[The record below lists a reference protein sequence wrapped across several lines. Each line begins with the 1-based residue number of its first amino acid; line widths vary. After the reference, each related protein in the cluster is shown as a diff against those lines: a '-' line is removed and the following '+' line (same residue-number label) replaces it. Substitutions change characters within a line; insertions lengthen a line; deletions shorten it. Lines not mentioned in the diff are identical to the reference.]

1 MKKEIKLGFC
11 PIGKFV
17 FSHEDALRQ
26 KAKLEKIM
34 TDYGVTWVGLDEV
47 LPDGDGLV
55 RRQDDVGPVVDFFR
69 GEKIDALFIPHCNF
83 GTEGAAGMIAKECGV
98 PTLLWGPRDGAPLED
113 GSRLRDSLC
122 GTLATS
128 KVLYSLRVPFSYIVN
143 SHPESD
149 TFSQGFDRFC
159 RAARVVKTIKT
170 MRVGIFGQRVDFFY
184 STIGSEIDLL
194 QKFGIQLIPYE
205 MALLIDRVLHREREQ
220 REAYRK
226 EAEAMASWFDFGSE
240 PGKMLL
246 NFAWRDECLAL
257 IEELKLDTLSVQSFF
272 AVPKLFG
279 MSPALGNALLNDL
292 GYPVAPESDIHGAIS
307 SAILEAAS
315 ALEEPSFLP
324 DLTIRHPEHDN
335 AVLLWHA
342 DAPLSLRDRKA
353 KERPKVG
360 VPWILK
366 GLPPGL
372 VHFKLKDGPL
382 TVGRFDGDSAGY
394 RLGFGEGKTVPGPYT
409 QEFYAYMEVNNWP
422 RWEEQ
427 IIRGPYI
434 HHCSGVYGHC
444 ADVLQEATRFLPN
457 LTAEHFGK
465 E

>member
-1 MKKEIKLGFC
+1 MKKKIKLGFC

-34 TDYGVTWVGLDEV
+34 TGAGVTWVGLDEV
-47 LPDGDGLV
+47 LPGNEGLV
-55 RRQDDVGPVVDFFR
+55 RKQDDVGPVVDFFR
-69 GEKIDALFIPHCNF
+69 REQIDALFIPHCNF

-98 PTLLWGPRDGAPLED
+98 PTLLWGPRDGAPLPD
-113 GSRLRDSLC
+113 GSRLRDTLC
-122 GTLATS
+122 GMLATS

-143 SHPESD
+143 CHPEED
-149 TFSQGFDRFC
+149 TFTRGFDRFC
-159 RAARVVKTIKT
+159 RAARVVKTLKT
-170 MRVGIFGQRVDFFY
+170 LRVGILGQRVDFFW

-194 QKFGIQLIPYE
+194 QKFGIQLIPSE
-205 MALLIDRVLHREREQ
+205 MALLIDRVLCREREQ
-220 REAYRK
+220 RAAYRK
-226 EAEAMASWFDFGSE
+226 EAEAMASWFDFGPE
-240 PGKMLL
+240 PEKMLL

-257 IEELKLDTLSVQSFF
+257 IEELKLDALSVQSFF
-272 AVPKLFG
+272 AVPKFFG
-279 MSPALGNALLNDL
+279 MSPALGSAMLADL

-307 SAILEAAS
+307 SALLEAAS
-315 ALEEPSFLP
+315 PLEEPAFLP
-324 DLTIRHPEHDN
+324 DLTIRHPENDN

-342 DAPLSLRDRKA
+342 DAALSLRDPHQKQ
-353 KERPKVG
+353 RPRIG

-372 VHFKLKDGPL
+372 LHFKLKDGPL

-394 RLGFGEGKTVPGPYT
+394 RLGFGQGKTVPGPYT
-409 QEFYAYMEVNNWP
+409 QEFYAYLEVNDWP

-434 HHCSGVYGHC
+434 HHCSCVYGHC
-444 ADVLQEATRFLPN
+444 ADALEEAARYLPG
-457 LTAEHFGK
+457 LTLEHFGQA
-465 E
+465 